1 MNADTFGLAQ
11 LHQLRGRIGRDQHQ
25 SYCYLIADDVSSA
38 RERLEILEQTTDGFK
53 ISEYDLSLRGPGEVF
68 GRVQS
73 GIPTFRMANLIKDE
87 ELLQEA
93 LEDAAQ
99 IVKRKDDLSVR
110 MTMKA
115 IKAIESYHLD

>member
-1 MNADTFGLAQ
+1 MVELQPSKLTMRVRFV
-11 LHQLRGRIGRDQHQ
+11 IT
-25 SYCYLIADDVSSA
+25 SYSIHYTKLY
-38 RERLEILEQTTDGFK
+38 E
-53 ISEYDLSLRGPGEVF
+53 F